1 MRIHIPRKLVNDYKK
16 FIQSA
21 VSVGLEM
28 DTAASITNTLEMEGR
43 KYFVELR
50 IKRSK

>member
-1 MRIHIPRKLVNDYKK
+1 MKIHVPRKLVNDYKK

-21 VSVGLEM
+21 VNVGLEM
-28 DTAASITNTLEMEGR
+28 NTSASLTNTLELEGR
-43 KYFVELR
+43 KYFVELV